1 LDQEADKNTITINQD
16 KSMDMNA
23 IMQQAQQ
30 MQQKMSGIQE
40 ELKRIT
46 VTGTAGGGM
55 VTVTANG
62 SNEILSVNIE
72 KEIISVDDQEMLQDL
87 ITAATNDALRK
98 VKAVGK
104 DEMSKLTG
112 GMNIPGI
119 SNMFS

>member
-1 LDQEADKNTITINQD
+1 
-16 KSMDMNA
+16 MDMNS

-30 MQQKMSGIQE
+30 MQQKMAGVQE
-40 ELKRIT
+40 ELKKKT
-46 VTGTAGGGM
+46 ATGSAGGGM

-62 SNEILSVNIE
+62 SNEILAVTIEPNIINTDE
-72 KEIISVDDQEMLQDL
+72 QEMLQDL

-98 VKAVGK
+98 VKVMGK
-104 DEMSKLTG
+104 EEMSKLTG